1 MTAPAST
8 LSPGAPAA
16 TPPSF
21 DTGAKL
27 ARMKAAQRREGTP
40 DAATRVA
47 RLERLDA
54 ALLRRKEALTA
65 AVSRDFGQR
74 AAVETL
80 AGEIFAVH
88 SAIGHAKTHVRE
100 WMEPEGRDVSWVFFP
115 SRAEVVPQP
124 LGVVG
129 IIAPWNYPIQLAL
142 SPLVGAIAAGN
153 RAMIKPSEY
162 VPETVAA
169 LGDLLVEA
177 FGADG
182 ADGSDQV
189 CLVPGGPEVGEAFSR
204 LPFDHLLFTGS
215 TRVGRLVM
223 RAASENLV
231 PVTLELGGKSPVIV
245 APDFPM
251 RAAADLVASGKLFN
265 AGQTCVAPDYALVP
279 KGAADAFV
287 EAYRA
292 SIARMYPTLRDNPD
306 YTSIIDDKQLA
317 RLKSYVEDAKAR
329 GARIV
334 EVNPAGESFE
344 GTRKMAPALV
354 LGGTGE
360 MLLDREEIFGPILP
374 IATYESLD
382 EAIAYVNDRPRPL
395 ALYCLSHDG
404 EFVDAVLA
412 GTVSGGVAV
421 NETLIHLLQDDLPFG
436 GVGPSGM
443 GQYHGREGFDT
454 FSMRKPIYRQSRA
467 GVRGLLRP
475 PYGKTA
481 SAILRLLV
489 GN

>member
-1 MTAPAST
+1 MTTSAATFS
-8 LSPGAPAA
+8 SGAPAA
-16 TPPSF
+16 AQPPF
-21 DTGAKL
+21 DMAATL
-27 ARMKAAQRREGTP
+27 ARMKDAQRREGAP
-40 DAATRVA
+40 DTATRIA

-54 ALLRRKEALTA
+54 ALLRRKGALTT
-65 AVSRDFGQR
+65 AVSRDFGHR

-80 AGEIFAVH
+80 VGEVFAVH
-88 SAIGHAKTHVRE
+88 SAIGHAKAHVRE
-100 WMEPEGRDVSWVFFP
+100 WMEAEDRDVSWVFFP
-115 SRAEVVPQP
+115 SRAEVVAQP

-142 SPLVGAIAAGN
+142 SPLVGVIAAGN

-162 VPETVAA
+162 VPETVSV
-169 LGDLLVEA
+169 LGDLLAEA
-177 FGADG
+177 FGASG
-182 ADGSDQV
+182 TGGSD
-189 CLVPGGPEVGEAFSR
+189 LVGLVRGGPEVGEAFSR
-204 LPFDHLLFTGS
+204 LPFDHLVFTGS
-215 TRVGRLVM
+215 TRVGKLVM

-245 APDFPM
+245 APDFSV

-265 AGQTCVAPDYALVP
+265 AGQTCVAPDYALLP
-279 KGAADAFV
+279 KSAAEGFV

-317 RLKSYVEDAKAR
+317 RLRAYIEDAKER
-329 GARIV
+329 GARVV

-344 GTRKMAPALV
+344 GTRKMAPAV
-354 LGGTGE
+354 VIGVAGD

-374 IATYESLD
+374 VVTYEKVD

-404 EFVDAVLA
+404 DFVDAVLG
-412 GTVSGGVAV
+412 GTVSGGAAV

-443 GQYHGREGFDT
+443 GHYHGREGFDT
-454 FSMRKPIYRQSRA
+454 FSKRKPIYRQSRA